1 LFEAAAELSAGA
13 VLEEEEEDV
22 KRLDSMLENS
32 FTFVLVCPPGVSA
45 PGVAAELIVAEEV
58 EFELRDRVVKR
69 FCSWSVMFP
78 EESCIVISSPFE
90 ESGTVEAVV
99 KF

>member
-1 LFEAAAELSAGA
+1 MLVSTAAE
-13 VLEEEEEDV
+13 VV
-22 KRLDSMLENS
+22 
-32 FTFVLVCPPGVSA
+32 
-45 PGVAAELIVAEEV
+45 AELFIMEEV

-69 FCSWSVMFP
+69 FCSWSVIFP

-99 KF
+99 